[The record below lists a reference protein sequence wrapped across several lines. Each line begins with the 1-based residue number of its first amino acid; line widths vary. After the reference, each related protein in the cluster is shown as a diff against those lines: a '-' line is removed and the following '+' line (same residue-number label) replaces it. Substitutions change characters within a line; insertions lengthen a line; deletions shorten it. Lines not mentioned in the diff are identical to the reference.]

1 MALADMINH
10 SFEPT
15 CSYRWRKRD
24 RMLEVVINAGQT
36 IQEGDE
42 MTFNYM
48 EKAPNSKYMQ
58 MYGFSSAINP
68 WDSVMFSGNARIHLD
83 SFLSAFNIGGMP
95 DEYYY
100 NGM

>member
-42 MTFNYM
+42 VCYYLPARCGPSNMETFKRNT
-48 EKAPNSKYMQ
+48 S
-58 MYGFSSAINP
+58 I
-68 WDSVMFSGNARIHLD
+68 
-83 SFLSAFNIGGMP
+83 AF
-95 DEYYY
+95 
-100 NGM
+100 

>member
-48 EKAPNSKYMQ
+48 EKLPTANICRCMAFHQ
-58 MYGFSSAINP
+58 QL
-68 WDSVMFSGNARIHLD
+68 IHG
-83 SFLSAFNIGGMP
+83 IQ
-95 DEYYY
+95 
-100 NGM
+100 

>member
-48 EKAPNSKYMQ
+48 EKAPNSKYMR
-58 MYGFSSAINP
+58 MYGFSSAI
-68 WDSVMFSGNARIHLD
+68 VRR
-83 SFLSAFNIGGMP
+83 
-95 DEYYY
+95 
-100 NGM
+100 

>member
-42 MTFNYM
+42 VCYYLPAHMETF
-48 EKAPNSKYMQ
+48 
-58 MYGFSSAINP
+58 
-68 WDSVMFSGNARIHLD
+68 
-83 SFLSAFNIGGMP
+83 
-95 DEYYY
+95 
-100 NGM
+100 